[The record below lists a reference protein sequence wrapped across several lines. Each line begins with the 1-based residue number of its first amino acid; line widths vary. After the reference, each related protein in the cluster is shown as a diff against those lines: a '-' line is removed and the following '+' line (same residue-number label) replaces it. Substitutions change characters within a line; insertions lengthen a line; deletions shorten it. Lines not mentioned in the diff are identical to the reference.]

1 MASHVRTSHTQRF
14 LLPLGPTAEEQTAR
28 LRADLRI
35 GLPIVINVAD
45 REFSYLVTAV
55 ETLTPERLK
64 ALRVLGGQPWE
75 IAITARRVESQSATQ
90 PLGGSARRL
99 RVPVDADLAWIKSA
113 ADPSVDLQKQQACS
127 WEPGSAQEGSGV
139 HDAVVTLCKQSKL
152 LPAAVV
158 ITLLHRKDL
167 AQQFALH
174 AVELGKLQESLSTS
188 RPFFLVASA
197 PLPLEVSKTGQVHV
211 FRSFDGSEEH
221 YAVEIGKPLPTG
233 PVLTRLH
240 SACFTGDVAG
250 SLKCDCGPQLSAALQ
265 QIGEEGSGVV
275 LYLNQEGRG
284 IGLANK
290 MRSYFL
296 QTQGF
301 DTVESNHRLGF
312 EDDERDFQVGAAILQ
327 LMGFTS
333 VRLMTNNP
341 RKIST
346 MNAAGVKVI
355 ERVPI
360 MVGENPLNTE
370 YLATKAKKSGHLL

>member
-1 MASHVRTSHTQRF
+1 M
-14 LLPLGPTAEEQTAR
+14 
-28 LRADLRI
+28 
-35 GLPIVINVAD
+35 INVAD

-75 IAITARRVESQSATQ
+75 IAITARRVESQSPTQ

-139 HDAVVTLCKQSKL
+139 HDAVVTLCKQTKL

-197 PLPLEVSKTGQVHV
+197 PLPLEV
-211 FRSFDGSEEH
+211 
-221 YAVEIGKPLPTG
+221 
-233 PVLTRLH
+233 
-240 SACFTGDVAG
+240 
-250 SLKCDCGPQLSAALQ
+250 
-265 QIGEEGSGVV
+265 
-275 LYLNQEGRG
+275 
-284 IGLANK
+284 
-290 MRSYFL
+290 
-296 QTQGF
+296 
-301 DTVESNHRLGF
+301 
-312 EDDERDFQVGAAILQ
+312 
-327 LMGFTS
+327 
-333 VRLMTNNP
+333 
-341 RKIST
+341 
-346 MNAAGVKVI
+346 
-355 ERVPI
+355 
-360 MVGENPLNTE
+360 
-370 YLATKAKKSGHLL
+370 

>member
-1 MASHVRTSHTQRF
+1 MSHSHRS
-14 LLPLGPTAEEQTAR
+14 LLPLGPTAKEQTAR
-28 LRADLRI
+28 LRADLRM

-45 REFSYLVTAV
+45 SEFGYLAAAV
-55 ETLTPERLK
+55 ETLNPERLK

-113 ADPSVDLQKQQACS
+113 ADPSVDLRKQQACS
-127 WEPGSAQEGSGV
+127 WEPILGSAQEGSGV
-139 HDAVVTLCKQSKL
+139 HGAVVTLCKQSKL

-158 ITLLHRKDL
+158 ITLPHRKDV

-174 AVELGKLQESLSTS
+174 AVELGRLQESLSTS
-188 RPFFLVASA
+188 SPFFLVSSA

-221 YAVEIGKPLPTG
+221 YAVEIGKPSPTG

-240 SACFTGDVAG
+240 SSCFTGDVAG
-250 SLKCDCGPQLSAALQ
+250 SLKCDCGPQLNAALQ

-296 QTQGF
+296 QAQGL

-312 EDDERDFQVGAAILQ
+312 EDDERDFQAGAAILQ

-341 RKIST
+341 RKISM
-346 MNAAGVKVI
+346 MNAGGIKVI

-370 YLATKAKKSGHLL
+370 YLATKAKKCGHLL